1 MSRRASNL
9 TPFAVLAFPRWAA
22 PAVLLSAVVTFLLFV
37 VPVPVSAAT
46 IRLYLK
52 DGTYQLVREYEVK
65 PDRVRFFSTER
76 EEWEEIPLEM
86 IDLARTK
93 KDIADHQEAV
103 AKEDKEQAEEDN
115 ALREAEKEVQRV
127 PAGLGVYYLRGDK
140 IEPIAVAGSK
150 IVTNKKRSVL
160 KAITPVPMVASKETV
175 ELDGENA
182 AVRVADTR
190 PEFYFRLSNEE
201 RFGIVKLTKTDKKTR
216 VVEIVE
222 EVPVS
227 KELVEKFD
235 DIDTFKKQEGDLFF
249 KIWPEKDL
257 EPGEY
262 ALVEHTDGKINLQVW
277 DFGVGEGTPKPPDS
291 KKKRLLWPF

>member
-1 MSRRASNL
+1 MSRRALNL
-9 TPFAVLAFPRWAA
+9 TPFAIPAALLCAVL
-22 PAVLLSAVVTFLLFV
+22 AVLLFAV
-37 VPVPVSAAT
+37 PAVSTAAST
-46 IRLYLK
+46 VRLYLK

-86 IDLARTK
+86 VDLARTK

-103 AKEDKEQAEEDN
+103 KEEAKEQAEEDN
-115 ALREAEKEVQRV
+115 ALIEAEKEVASIPR
-127 PAGLGVYYLRGDK
+127 ALGVYYVRGSK

-150 IVTNKKRSVL
+150 IVNNKKRSVL

-227 KELVEKFD
+227 KELVEHFED
-235 DIDTFKKQEGDLFF
+235 VDTFKKQEGDLFF

-277 DFGVGEGTPKPPDS
+277 DFGVGVGTPKPPDS

>member
-1 MSRRASNL
+1 MFRRVSIFIL
-9 TPFAVLAFPRWAA
+9 FAVAA
-22 PAVLLSAVVTFLLFV
+22 
-37 VPVPVSAAT
+37 VSMAGAT
-46 IRLYLK
+46 VRLYLK
-52 DGTYQLVREYEVK
+52 DGSYQLVREYEVK

-76 EEWEEIPLEM
+76 EEWEEIPLELV
-86 IDLARTK
+86 DLARTK
-93 KDIADHQEAV
+93 KDVTDHQEAV

-115 ALREAEKEVQRV
+115 ALIEAEKEVQRV
-127 PAGLGVYYLRGDK
+127 PHGLGVYYLRGDK
-140 IEPIAVAGSK
+140 IETIPVAGSK
-150 IVTNKKRSVL
+150 IVNNKKRSVL

-235 DIDTFKKQEGDLFF
+235 DIDTFKKQEGELFF

>member
-1 MSRRASNL
+1 MSRRASIFL
-9 TPFAVLAFPRWAA
+9 LFAVSIFLPFAVPAFG
-22 PAVLLSAVVTFLLFV
+22 
-37 VPVPVSAAT
+37 AT
-46 IRLYLK
+46 VRLYLK

-65 PDRVRFFSTER
+65 QDRVRFFSTER

-86 IDLARTK
+86 VDIARTK
-93 KDIADHQEAV
+93 KDIADHQGAAAV
-103 AKEDKEQAEEDN
+103 EAKEEAEEDN
-115 ALREAEKEVQRV
+115 ALREAVKEVERV
-127 PAGLGVYYLRGDK
+127 PAGLGVYYVRGDK
-140 IEPIAVAGSK
+140 IETIAVAGSK
-150 IVTNKKRSVL
+150 IVNDKKRSVL
-160 KAITPVPMVASKETV
+160 KAISPVPMVAGKETV

-201 RFGIVKLTKTDKKTR
+201 RFGIVKLTKTNKNSR

-222 EVPVS
+222 TVPIS
-227 KELVEKFD
+227 KELVEHFD
-235 DIDTFKKQEGDLFF
+235 EIDTFKKQEGDLFF

-262 ALVEHTDGKINLQVW
+262 ALIEHTDGKINLQVW

-291 KKKRLLWPF
+291 KKKKLWPF

>member
-1 MSRRASNL
+1 MFRRVSIIL
-9 TPFAVLAFPRWAA
+9 LFAVTAFLEVA
-22 PAVLLSAVVTFLLFV
+22 
-37 VPVPVSAAT
+37 VPVFGAT
-46 IRLYLK
+46 VRLYLK
-52 DGTYQLVREYEVK
+52 DGTYQLAREYEVK
-65 PDRVRFFSTER
+65 PDRVRYFSTER
-76 EEWEEIPLEM
+76 EEWEEIPLDL

-93 KDIADHQEAV
+93 KEISDHAAAV
-103 AKEDKEQAEEDN
+103 ADEAKVDAEEDA
-115 ALREAEKEVQRV
+115 ALRAAAKEVEQV
-127 PAGLGVYYLRGDK
+127 PAAPGVYYLRGDK

-150 IVTNKKRSVL
+150 IVNNKTRSVL
-160 KAITPVPMVASKETV
+160 KAISPVPMVASKETV

-182 AVRVADTR
+182 TVRVADTR

-201 RFGIVKLTKTDKKTR
+201 RFGIVKLAKTDKKTR

-227 KELVEKFD
+227 KELVEHFE

-262 ALVEHTDGKINLQVW
+262 ALIEHTDGKLNLQVW
-277 DFGVGEGTPKPPDS
+277 DFGVGVGTPKPPE
-291 KKKRLLWPF
+291 KKKSLLERLGKKKQ